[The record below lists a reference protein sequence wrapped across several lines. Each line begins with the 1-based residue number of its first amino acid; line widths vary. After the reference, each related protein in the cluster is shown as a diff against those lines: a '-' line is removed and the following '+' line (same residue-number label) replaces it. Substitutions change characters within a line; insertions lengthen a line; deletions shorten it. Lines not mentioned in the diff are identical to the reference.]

1 MKSRRELFE
10 IVFGTKTLAGK
21 RFDIILL
28 WVILASVLTVIM
40 DSIVKISDENKALFL
55 VLEWIFTILFT
66 IEYIT
71 RIYIVPNPRKYIFS
85 LYGIIDLISWLPT
98 YISLLVPGA
107 HFLIIFRLIRLL
119 RIFRILNLTRFLN
132 ESKQLYTALAAS
144 VVKISIFMLFLLIFV
159 IVLGTI
165 LFVVEG
171 GRNGFESI
179 PQSVYWA
186 ISTVTTV
193 GYGDIVPIT
202 GAGKFIASLIMLI
215 GYSIIAVPTGIVT
228 MQFTKGNSSITQP
241 KCEKCGYAYP
251 EHSRYCN
258 QCGTR
263 IENPEPNGE

>member
-1 MKSRRELFE
+1 MISRKELFE
-10 IVFGTKTLAGK
+10 IIFGTTTKAGK

-28 WVILASVLTVIM
+28 WVILASVLTVIL
-40 DSIVKISDENKALFL
+40 DSIGKISEENKSLFL
-55 VLEWIFTILFT
+55 ILEWVFTILFT
-66 IEYIT
+66 LEYIT
-71 RIYIVPNPRKYIFS
+71 RIYVVPNPRKYIFS

-98 YISLLVPGA
+98 FISLLAPGA

-132 ESKQLYTALAAS
+132 ESKILYTALSAS
-144 VVKISIFMLFLLIFV
+144 VIKISIFMLFLLIFV

-193 GYGDIVPIT
+193 GYGDIVPKT

-228 MQFTKGNSSITQP
+228 MEFTKNNHNNSQP
-241 KCEKCGYAYP
+241 KCDKCGFAYP

-258 QCGTR
+258 QCGAR
-263 IENPEPNGE
+263 IENQVQI